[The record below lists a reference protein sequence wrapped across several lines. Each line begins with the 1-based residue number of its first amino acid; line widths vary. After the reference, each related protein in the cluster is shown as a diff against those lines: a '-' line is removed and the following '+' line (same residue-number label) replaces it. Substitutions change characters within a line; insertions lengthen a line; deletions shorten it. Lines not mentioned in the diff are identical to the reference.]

1 MNSEPQAPALS
12 PAYTELPPPFDPD
25 PARNAFDFHIYYNA
39 KDEAHARDLH
49 TRISREF
56 PELRIYRF
64 WDRAVGPHPIP
75 MFEVNNSSSF
85 VNPFCLPYAK
95 VNTFTPH
102 QTGALFC
109 WLVANRGPCPVL
121 IHPNT
126 TKGAF
131 LDHTAHA
138 TWMGTPLKLKTGMF
152 DQPPAAA

>member
-1 MNSEPQAPALS
+1 MFSRLTKSKESKAQAAAMTSESPALSPALS

-49 TRISREF
+49 TRISHEF

-75 MFEVNNSSSF
+75 MFE
-85 VNPFCLPYAK
+85 

-131 LDHTAHA
+131 HDHTTHA
-138 TWMGTPLKLKTGMF
+138 TWMGGPLPLKTGMF
-152 DQPPAAA
+152 DQH